1 MMIAASVA
9 SFTLAWPAAA
19 QQPPRHPAAKARSQ
33 ESFPDRVEAA
43 VRASDAGALIALA
56 RENPGA
62 FGCGRL
68 AWAWALGEAYAKTKR
83 PRDAQA
89 LAERLLDGSCTD
101 DERLATLYKARG
113 WIPAAEWATL
123 VEREAPRPRSVEIDG
138 KFRALQYDLRLAP
151 FYAAQ
156 SAKDPQA
163 ARLFEALAGEVE
175 LRRDAGAALA
185 AAWLYFNA
193 NDIAAADR
201 WFGKALQWQPDAQDA
216 RYGVALCAAKE
227 GRYADALKAAR
238 ELPPG
243 YPDRDRLI
251 HDALLVEAR
260 SAFEAKRYD
269 GAVDA
274 LREAQ
279 SLAPLPRYARALLG
293 WSLLQAGD
301 AEAAASTFEQLYREQ
316 PDEESASGL
325 VASVQRSGKGVSSL
339 RALAVTEPLASIFRR
354 DETRRMLDEK
364 RYMSAS
370 RADAGLAPTL
380 GAAGVPNASLAS
392 AIREKSGSEGTS
404 RLRTRLSPSLEGGM
418 PVGADSELFVRV
430 DRVRLESGTLPSNA
444 LVGSAGSGPYAFA
457 PVTEVDGAQPQLFVR
472 MERESIWQLNIG
484 LTPSD
489 APLQQHIF
497 GRLERRAFAPW
508 GLYDVAAFAEPVR
521 ESILSY
527 VGWRDPYTGATW
539 GRVLRYGAEARGLWL
554 RNLPWA
560 MGGSARWERL
570 QGEQVADN
578 DHFHADAS
586 LGRNL
591 GLRGFEY
598 AAFGVE
604 TRYDGYRRN
613 LSPFTLGNGGY
624 YSPQKA
630 LYGGVALNFQTEERR
645 PWVVR
650 GRWSAGRVDRVQDD
664 AQFFPLAPD
673 GRTFAGSR
681 DYGNETNAEV
691 SGIWQVTQR
700 LQAGVILAR
709 SRAPQYDSRTGAL
722 VLRVLFER
730 RSAVTSADLPARL
743 FQDLR

>member
-1 MMIAASVA
+1 MIAASVA
-9 SFTLAWPAAA
+9 SFAMAWPAAG
-19 QQPPRHPAAKARSQ
+19 QQPPR
-33 ESFPDRVEAA
+33 SFAERVDAA
-43 VRASDAGALIALA
+43 VRASDASALIALG
-56 RENPGA
+56 RENPDA
-62 FGCGRL
+62 FGCARVG
-68 AWAWALGEAYAKTKR
+68 WAWALGEAYAKAKR

-89 LAERLLDGSCTD
+89 LAERLLEGSCTD

-123 VEREAPRPRSVEIDG
+123 VEREAPRPRSLEIDA

-185 AAWLYFNA
+185 AAWLYLNA
-193 NDIAAADR
+193 NDIPSANR
-201 WFGKALQWQPDAQDA
+201 WFGKALQWKPDAQDA
-216 RYGVALCAAKE
+216 RYGLALCASRE
-227 GRYADALKAAR
+227 GRYADALKSAR

-243 YPDRDRLI
+243 YPDRDRLM
-251 HDALLVEAR
+251 HDALLGDAR
-260 SAFEAKRYD
+260 SAYESKRY
-269 GAVDA
+269 GDA
-274 LREAQ
+274 AAELREAR
-279 SLAPLPRYARALLG
+279 SLAPLPRYAQSLYG

-301 AEAAASTFEQLYREQ
+301 AEGAASVFEQLYREQ
-316 PDEESASGL
+316 PDEESAGGL
-325 VASVQRSGKGVSSL
+325 VASVQRSGKGISSL
-339 RALAVTEPLASIFRR
+339 QALAATEPLASIFRR
-354 DETRRMLDEK
+354 EETRRMLDQK
-364 RYMSAS
+364 RFVSAS

-380 GAAGVPNASLAS
+380 GSAGVPNASLAT
-392 AIREKSGSEGTS
+392 AVREKTGGEGTS
-404 RLRTRLSPSLEGGM
+404 QLRMRLSPSLEGGM
-418 PVGADSELFVRV
+418 PVGAASELFFRV
-430 DRVRLESGTLPSNA
+430 DRVRLESGDLPANA
-444 LVGSAGSGPYAFA
+444 QVGSGGPGPYAVA
-457 PVTEVDGAQPQLFVR
+457 PVTEVDGVQPQLFLR
-472 MERESIWQLNIG
+472 MERESIWQLNLG

-489 APLQQHIF
+489 APLQPHLF

-554 RNLPWA
+554 KNLPWA

-570 QGEQVADN
+570 QGESVADN

-598 AAFGVE
+598 AALGVE

-645 PWVVR
+645 RWVVR
-650 GRWSAGRVDRVQDD
+650 GRWSAGRVSRVQDD

-681 DYGNETNAEV
+681 DYGNDTNVEL
-691 SGIWQVTQR
+691 SGIWQVSQR
-700 LQAGVILAR
+700 LQLGAVLAR

-743 FQDLR
+743 SQDLR